1 MKTKLRLQIM
11 IGLLFIAMTIS
22 VIAVSLAWYSADPG
36 EITLEGSSVT
46 VTTAD
51 DDYTINMEYEAVG
64 VVTIDENSNY
74 VVSALT
80 PYLGQDGIEES
91 YMILFEVSGSEALT
105 TDSYVSKCVT
115 SIEEKDG
122 TSKEFTYTTE
132 NTIFQIIYVNYEDDI
147 CTESN
152 SVTEYIIIVF
162 GNGNDEFKFSD
173 IHYMGTTFQL
183 EINLGG
189 VSNE

>member
-1 MKTKLRLQIM
+1 MKTKLKLQIM

-36 EITLEGSSVT
+36 TITLEGSSVS

-51 DDYTINMEYEAVG
+51 NDYTINMAYEAVG

-105 TDSYVSKCVT
+105 TNAYVSKCIT
-115 SIEEKDG
+115 SIAEKDG
-122 TSKEFTYTTE
+122 TSKEFNYTSE
-132 NTIFQIIYVNYEDDI
+132 DTIFDILYVVYDDES
-147 CTESN
+147 CTLSDT
-152 SVTEYIIIVF
+152 VTEYMIIVF
-162 GNGNDEFKFSD
+162 GNGSDEFKFSD